1 MRELLLGAMVIG
13 LAAILLTCGLRLNQ
27 EKAPAAGTDTL
38 KPLSLFES
46 EQVYLLQL
54 ARRHLEAVLS
64 GGSPMVVDSSHV
76 SKRLNQHAACFVS
89 LFKGEQLRGC
99 MIDDFQSHEP
109 LVKNVRRN
117 AVLAATGDERFSPVT
132 IGELD
137 AIRIEISVL
146 DVPQVLKF
154 EGPDDLLEKL
164 HPGADGVVLT
174 TEAALS
180 TYLPHIWE
188 TYPDPAE
195 FLSHLCEKQGA
206 AADCWKRNPLP
217 QIEIYHV
224 LHFKEGESPH

>member
-1 MRELLLGAMVIG
+1 MNQQLFVGVLFAFVLLLALSGALQRG
-13 LAAILLTCGLRLNQ
+13 DNGAATEPISF
-27 EKAPAAGTDTL
+27 EPIV
-38 KPLSLFES
+38 LFES
-46 EQVYLLQL
+46 EQVDLLQL
-54 ARRHLEAVLS
+54 ARQQLEAVLA
-64 GGSPMVVDSSHV
+64 GEPGIVVDAAAV
-76 SKRLNQHAACFVS
+76 SVNLRREAACFVT
-89 LFKGEQLRGC
+89 LYKDGILRGC
-99 MIDDFQSHEP
+99 MIDAFYPHES
-109 LVKNVRRN
+109 LYRNVRRN

-164 HPGADGVVLT
+164 HPGADGVILT

-188 TYPDPAE
+188 AYPDPAK

>member
-1 MRELLLGAMVIG
+1 MNQQLFVGVLFASVLLLALSGALQRGDNGVATEPISFEPIVLSEEDQHELLRI
-13 LAAILLTCGLRLNQ
+13 
-27 EKAPAAGTDTL
+27 
-38 KPLSLFES
+38 
-46 EQVYLLQL
+46 

-76 SKRLNQHAACFVS
+76 SERLNQHAACFVS

-132 IGELD
+132 IEELD

-146 DVPQVLKF
+146 GVPQVLKF
-154 EGPDDLLEKL
+154 EDPGDLLEKL
-164 HPGADGVVLT
+164 HPGVGGVILT

-180 TYLPHIWE
+180 TYLPHMWE
-188 TYPDPAE
+188 AYPDPAE
-195 FLSHLCEKQGA
+195 FLSHLCKKQGA
-206 AADCWKRNPLP
+206 AADCWKRNPLQ

-224 LHFKEGESPH
+224 FHFEEGEFPH

>member
-13 LAAILLTCGLRLNQ
+13 LAAILLTCGLLLNH
-27 EKAPAAGTDTL
+27 EKAPAAGTNTL

-54 ARRHLEAVLS
+54 ARQQLEAVLA
-64 GGSPMVVDSSHV
+64 GEPGIVVDAAAV
-76 SKRLNQHAACFVS
+76 SVNLRREAACFVT
-89 LFKGEQLRGC
+89 LYEDGILRGC
-99 MIDDFQSHEP
+99 MIDAFYPHES
-109 LVKNVRRN
+109 LYRNVRRN

-164 HPGADGVVLT
+164 HPGADGVILT

-188 TYPDPAE
+188 AYPDPAK